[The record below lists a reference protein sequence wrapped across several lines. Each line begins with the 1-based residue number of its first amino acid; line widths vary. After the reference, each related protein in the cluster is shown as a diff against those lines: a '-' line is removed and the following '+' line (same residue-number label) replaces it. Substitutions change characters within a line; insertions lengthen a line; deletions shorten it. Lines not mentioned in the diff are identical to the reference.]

1 MHISDQLHCETAG
14 LPELDIVDILRG
26 ANAENSAHKPPVN
39 RKAAKLLKRK
49 LKLQYQHW
57 LCSAAEALRRAEDAI
72 NQGRTLLPK
81 RSAKR
86 AEFLYRNRAL
96 IGCWASPE

>member
-14 LPELDIVDILRG
+14 VPELDIVDILRG
-26 ANAENSAHKPPVN
+26 ANAQNSAHNPPVN

-57 LCSAAEALRRAEDAI
+57 LWTAAEALRAEDAI
-72 NQGRTLLPK
+72 NQGRPLLPK
-81 RSAKR
+81 GWRRIVQKSSTNWV
-86 AEFLYRNRAL
+86 L
-96 IGCWASPE
+96 GVSPE

>member
-14 LPELDIVDILRG
+14 VPELDIVDILRG
-26 ANAENSAHKPPVN
+26 ANAQNSAHNPPVN

-57 LCSAAEALRRAEDAI
+57 LWSAAEALRGEDAI
-72 NQGRTLLPK
+72 NQARTLLPK
-81 RSAKR
+81 GRLRGQSSCT
-86 AEFLYRNRAL
+86 E
-96 IGCWASPE
+96 IEH

>member
-1 MHISDQLHCETAG
+1 M
-14 LPELDIVDILRG
+14 DIVDILRG

-81 RSAKR
+81 RSAER